1 MTHDACGRDRR
12 RRSRA
17 HAPLRGAG
25 RVCFCF
31 ALRARGSRPTG
42 DMGRAERA
50 VHLGHLVVV
59 DDLWARR
66 LASPERLGANDA
78 VPERRASGGCHLAT
92 STFRST
98 LGGLTVASWLTLSA
112 GATSGAR
119 RRARVSGWS
128 SESGPGSVRLPYFGG
143 VQRLLRRIRSDH
155 PRSCRSRAGRGA
167 APRGPDRRRAGGRR
181 GRRGLGGRPQA
192 QRSEPTPGGPT
203 VATPVDLRILTSS
216 PSRRSGNPCAS
227 ADGWRTLRRC
237 ALPGYSSKVV
247 TTALNSRRTASCG
260 VPAGRIAKVRWAS
273 RGSASRVGTW
283 SRSRMTTCEYGL

>member
-1 MTHDACGRDRR
+1 M
-12 RRSRA
+12 
-17 HAPLRGAG
+17 
-25 RVCFCF
+25 CFCF

-128 SESGPGSVRLPYFGG
+128 SESGPGSVRLPHSAAYSVCFVAFGVIIPAAAALGLDAARPPG
-143 VQRLLRRIRSDH
+143 VRTGAVLGAVAAVVGLVAVLRRKGLSRH
-155 PRSCRSRAGRGA
+155 RAGR
-167 APRGPDRRRAGGRR
+167 
-181 GRRGLGGRPQA
+181 
-192 QRSEPTPGGPT
+192 
-203 VATPVDLRILTSS
+203 
-216 PSRRSGNPCAS
+216 PSRRPS
-227 ADGWRTLRRC
+227 
-237 ALPGYSSKVV
+237 
-247 TTALNSRRTASCG
+247 
-260 VPAGRIAKVRWAS
+260 I
-273 RGSASRVGTW
+273 
-283 SRSRMTTCEYGL
+283 